1 VFHPRGDAVGRHDD
15 ARLRAAQDRED
26 RVPVRGVDVG
36 VRLRALRRRVE
47 LRDLGSD
54 RGQET
59 EGEGRRSQ
67 QAEDGQQGKESEL
80 TDATAFRPAAISPEE
95 RQNRGSLARVVP
107 ESAASDLTSHAVD
120 VLPDGGLEAKL
131 KLGRPLRVKLGVD
144 PTSPDVHLGFAYVLE
159 RLADFQREGHQIVLI
174 VGDYTARIGDPSG
187 LSKER
192 PILADEVLDANAQYF
207 AEQAFRILDRD
218 RTEVRLN
225 GEWLGALS
233 YADTVRLART
243 MTVARLL
250 ERDDFAKR
258 FAGHV
263 PISLSELLYPIMQA
277 YDSVAIEADVEIGG
291 TDQRFNLL
299 AGRDVMPQYGLE
311 PQVVVTFPLLVGTDG
326 ELKMSKSRGNYIG
339 ITDPPE
345 EMFGKTMSIPDG
357 ALPEW
362 WEMLVGGDHPDE
374 PMAWKLE
381 LARRITARWHG
392 AEGAEVGE
400 EHFTR
405 VVRRHEAPADVPDV
419 RLPAG
424 DPVHL
429 PALLVEGF
437 GVGSTSE
444 ARRLIQQ
451 GAVKVDGEP
460 ASGLDLPR
468 AGLAGAVV
476 QVGKR
481 RFGRLTG

>member
-1 VFHPRGDAVGRHDD
+1 MAD
-15 ARLRAAQDRED
+15 
-26 RVPVRGVDVG
+26 
-36 VRLRALRRRVE
+36 
-47 LRDLGSD
+47 
-54 RGQET
+54 
-59 EGEGRRSQ
+59 
-67 QAEDGQQGKESEL
+67 
-80 TDATAFRPAAISPEE
+80 
-95 RQNRGSLARVVP
+95 
-107 ESAASDLTSHAVD
+107 DLTRHAVD
-120 VLPDGGLEAKL
+120 VLPEGGLAEKL
-131 KLGRPLRVKLGVD
+131 KAGRPLRVKLGVD

-159 RLADFQREGHQIVLI
+159 RLADFQRAGHTVVLI

-187 LSKER
+187 RSKER
-192 PILADEVLDANAQYF
+192 PVLADEVLDENAKYF
-207 AEQAFRILDRD
+207 AEQAFRILDREK
-218 RTEVRLN
+218 TEVRFN

-258 FAGHV
+258 FSGHI

-277 YDSVAIEADVEIGG
+277 YDSVAIEADIEIGG

-311 PQVVVTFPLLVGTDG
+311 PQVVMTFPLLVGTDG
-326 ELKMSKSRGNYIG
+326 ELKMSKSRGNYVG

-345 EMFGKTMSIPDG
+345 EMFGKVMSIPDT
-357 ALPEW
+357 ALEQW
-362 WEMLVGGDHPDE
+362 WEMLVAGEHAAE
-374 PMAWKLE
+374 PMEWKLE

-392 AEGAEVGE
+392 EEGARAGE

-405 VVRRHEAPADVPDV
+405 VVRRHEAPEDVPEV
-419 RLPAG
+419 PLPEG

-429 PALLVEGF
+429 PTLLTAEF

-451 GAVKVDGEP
+451 GGVKVNGSP
-460 ASGLDLPR
+460 AAGLDLPR
-468 AGLAGAVV
+468 ETLAGALL

-481 RFGRLTG
+481 RFARLTA